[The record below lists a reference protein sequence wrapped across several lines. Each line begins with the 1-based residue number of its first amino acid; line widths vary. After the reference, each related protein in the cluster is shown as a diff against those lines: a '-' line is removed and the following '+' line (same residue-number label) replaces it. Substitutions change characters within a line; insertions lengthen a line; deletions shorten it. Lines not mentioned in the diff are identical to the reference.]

1 MIGSLEGCSRFSVRI
16 GDLVRRHQLDP
27 AGRDS
32 DKRLGIVM
40 SEVFDMRPTWEAEY
54 PGVDVLTR
62 HQHTGE
68 EGTWTWQLEDI
79 EVVSSVDG
87 SI

>member
-1 MIGSLEGCSRFSVRI
+1 MRI

-40 SEVFDMRPTWEAEY
+40 SEVFDMRPTWEDEHPA
-54 PGVDVLTR
+54 VWVLTR
-62 HQHTGE
+62 HSHSGE
-68 EGTWTWQLEDI
+68 EGEWTWLLEDI
-79 EVVSSVDG
+79 EVLSENW
-87 SI
+87 